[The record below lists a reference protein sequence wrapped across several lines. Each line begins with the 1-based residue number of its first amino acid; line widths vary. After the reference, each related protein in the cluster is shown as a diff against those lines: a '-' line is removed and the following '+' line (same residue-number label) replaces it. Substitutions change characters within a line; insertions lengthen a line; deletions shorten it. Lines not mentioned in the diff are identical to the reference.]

1 MTAFKL
7 PEPDAHNPE
16 GAGAYFDSY
25 TETKLKQALRDVLE
39 QAARVCESMQAGWAS
54 DHHLAC
60 AAAIR
65 KMIGEI

>member
-1 MTAFKL
+1 MTTFKL
-7 PEPDAHNPE
+7 PKPTEYMTADETPE
-16 GAGAYFDSY
+16 YLY
-25 TETKLKQALRDVLE
+25 TEAQFKQGVCDVLE